1 MKSKFHGD
9 TVRKI
14 HLQFDNSQLTRVE
27 YFNAFENSCSRVS
40 IRGKTCG
47 AYRGA
52 GSFQWTTAVRAL
64 CVLLLRS
71 ASTEGGAQL
80 AGGSGSLAAS
90 LDYAISKQPTWI
102 AEMFGVDS
110 LGVCNIRRMVLR
122 TNSERK
128 RPGPVTLSLNS
139 AYLSTS
145 AIEVV
150 LDGRIVNSSEMLCL
164 LTEQLLT
171 EEVEHLIPVAA

>member
-1 MKSKFHGD
+1 MFHGA

-14 HLQFDNSQLTRVE
+14 QLQFDNSELTRVD
-27 YFNAFENSCSRVS
+27 YFSAHESGYCRSS

-71 ASTEGGAQL
+71 AATPQGAQL
-80 AGGSGSLAAS
+80 AGMGSSLAAS

-110 LGVCNIRRMVLR
+110 FGVCTIRRIILR

-128 RPGPVTLSLNS
+128 RPGPVTLSLNTT
-139 AYLSTS
+139 YLP
-145 AIEVV
+145 ADQIEVV
-150 LDGRIVNSSEMLCL
+150 VDGKVVTAPSEMLL
-164 LTEQLLT
+164 LSEALLHEGTGQLM
-171 EEVEHLIPVAA
+171 AAAA

>member
-1 MKSKFHGD
+1 M
-9 TVRKI
+9 RKI
-14 HLQFDNSQLTRVE
+14 QLQFDNSQLTRDE
-27 YFNAFENSCSRVS
+27 YFNAFESGCSRTS

-71 ASTEGGAQL
+71 AANPEGAQL

-110 LGVCNIRRMVLR
+110 FGVCTIRRMVLR

-139 AYLSTS
+139 AYLAPT

-150 LDGRIVNSSEMLCL
+150 LDGKVVTSLDALYSLS
-164 LTEQLLT
+164 EQLLN
-171 EEVEHLIPVAA
+171 EEVEQYFPEAA